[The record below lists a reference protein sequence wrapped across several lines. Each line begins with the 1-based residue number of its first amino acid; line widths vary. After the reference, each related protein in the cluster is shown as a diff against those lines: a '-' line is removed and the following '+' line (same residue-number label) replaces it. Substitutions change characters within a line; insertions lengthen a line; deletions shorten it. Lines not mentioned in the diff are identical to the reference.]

1 MKIIRARIDDVH
13 MFSKEELKLG
23 GCCFYTEDKSCK
35 YFFKIEGQ
43 EATLYASNNMYID
56 EVIDEFLFYSG
67 FITSIKSSDGR
78 ILNERNKTKLNL
90 LEISKIQPSQFYINE
105 RKLMDCKEWIQNK
118 EDIMIPITVIDNKII
133 SVDGHTRLRAAID
146 LGYDSVYVYYDE
158 AGDYISYFVNQA
170 INRKIFSAFDMEIVD
185 ENQYRIKWHKFCD
198 DFFASVE

>member
-23 GCCFYTEDKSCK
+23 GCCFYTKDKSCK

-43 EATLYASNNMYID
+43 EAILYASNNMYID

-78 ILNERNKTKLNL
+78 ILNERKLA
-90 LEISKIQPSQFYINE
+90 
-105 RKLMDCKEWIQNK
+105 DCKEWIQNK

-198 DFFASVE
+198 DFFTSVE